1 MKAATPLR
9 SRDHAYE
16 RFTQDLLARKIRP
29 GEFITQREL
38 VELTG
43 LTLASIRELIPRLEA
58 EGLIT
63 TVPQRGL
70 QIPHLDLGLVRDA
83 YELRTLLE
91 VSAVKY
97 FVKAGTDAQ
106 LSKLVADHAWARTKV
121 ANEPI
126 SQALLDAVLERDWR
140 FHDTLIDAMRNQLF
154 SNIYRVNSIRIRLI
168 RLDRPILSQDNLK
181 QALTEHGAI
190 IKAMQERSEARAVA
204 AMERHMAS
212 ALQRATGITEP
223 PIRF

>member
-1 MKAATPLR
+1 MKTSTLVR
-9 SRDHAYE
+9 SREHAYE

-58 EGLIT
+58 EGLIV

-91 VSAVKY
+91 VCAVKY
-97 FVKAGTDAQ
+97 FVKMGTDAQ
-106 LSKLVADHAWARTKV
+106 LAKLVADHAWARTKV

-126 SQALLDAVLERDWR
+126 SQTLLDAVLERDWR

-168 RLDRPILSQDNLK
+168 RLDRPILSQDNLM

-190 IKAMQERSEARAVA
+190 IKAVQERSGARAVA

>member
-1 MKAATPLR
+1 MLQGCRMKTSTLVR
-9 SRDHAYE
+9 SREHAYE

-58 EGLIT
+58 EGLIV

-91 VSAVKY
+91 VCAVKY
-97 FVKAGTDAQ
+97 FVKMGTD
-106 LSKLVADHAWARTKV
+106 
-121 ANEPI
+121 
-126 SQALLDAVLERDWR
+126 
-140 FHDTLIDAMRNQLF
+140 
-154 SNIYRVNSIRIRLI
+154 
-168 RLDRPILSQDNLK
+168 
-181 QALTEHGAI
+181 
-190 IKAMQERSEARAVA
+190 
-204 AMERHMAS
+204 
-212 ALQRATGITEP
+212 
-223 PIRF
+223 